1 MVSLCQYIGCVVVI
15 DDVVVVVAFVAVIDD
30 SVVDDDDD
38 DDDNGGVFLHV
49 SHYQFI
55 RYVIKESNYKIHSQR
70 DTCPKRHTQLKTVP
84 EENQHHQVRR
94 KFTWKSSNL

>member
-1 MVSLCQYIGCVVVI
+1 MVVFLHVSQYVVVI
-15 DDVVVVVAFVAVIDD
+15 DDDDVVVANVVVIDD
-30 SVVDDDDD
+30 NVVDDDD

-70 DTCPKRHTQLKTVP
+70 DTCPKRRTQLKTVP
-84 EENQHHQVRR
+84 GENQHHQVSR